1 MREPGGLFDRLHQA
15 ARQCRTVLTCLW
27 RIGRI
32 PQEKSIKEYLM
43 KNTKLFLLAA
53 ALLTLTLLA
62 ACSPPAQPGP
72 SGPGLAGDPWILVTM
87 NGEPVV
93 SGQDVTLQFGADGN
107 LGGNASCNSYFAPYQ
122 VDGTSLVIG
131 QPGSTMML
139 CVDEGVMQQETRYL
153 SLLPF
158 VRSYTFKGE
167 NLVLLAGDGQEL
179 LEYRR

>member
-1 MREPGGLFDRLHQA
+1 MD
-15 ARQCRTVLTCLW
+15 LTCLW
-27 RIGRI
+27 RIWLVS
-32 PQEKSIKEYLM
+32 QEKSIKEYLM
-43 KNTKLFLLAA
+43 KKPKLFLLAA

-62 ACSPPAQPGP
+62 ACSPPAEPGQPSP

-87 NGEPVV
+87 NGEAVV
-93 SGQDVTLQFGADGN
+93 PGQDVTLQFEADGN